1 WRQRHENGLRATAG
15 LQPEQRAA
23 IVDEV
28 EFDVAATAVELE
40 RAFALTVGRVLAAGD
55 DGGIGVGKCCADVT
69 DECEAAIKARFV
81 EIIEKQPADAAAF
94 VAVAQVKIIVTPRL
108 EAWVDV
114 IPIGGAGGVRGLVP
128 GDGVRAKAVAG
139 GQVETAAKPPY

>member
-1 WRQRHENGLRATAG
+1 MKQAVQRRAGWHLVRRAGQARWRAYASTLHAFLQPVAWFEKVRGEFGFRAAGFGLVIVTPGGQWRQRHENGLRATAG

-55 DGGIGVGKCCADVT
+55 DGGIG
-69 DECEAAIKARFV
+69 
-81 EIIEKQPADAAAF
+81 
-94 VAVAQVKIIVTPRL
+94 
-108 EAWVDV
+108 
-114 IPIGGAGGVRGLVP
+114 
-128 GDGVRAKAVAG
+128 
-139 GQVETAAKPPY
+139 